1 MHQRVKC
8 EPQHRTLRRS
18 KSACQHSRSE
28 NHMALSLSIHGAA
41 KTVTGSCLEFRSGG
55 SRILLDCGLFQGSRS
70 LEALNYQALAFDP
83 KSIDAVILSHA
94 HIDHSGLLPR
104 LVAEGFKGTIWCTV
118 ETSDLLEFMLAD
130 AGRIQEYEAERRNR
144 RSDRAGEDAI
154 QPIYTEENALAAW
167 RLTRPAALGEWFEP
181 APGFRIRLW
190 NAGHIL
196 GSASVELEAEGV
208 RLLYSGDI
216 GPDNKAF
223 QVDPDSPAGFDY
235 VICEST
241 YGDRMREQVSIPE
254 RRSLLEGEILAA
266 RARGGNLVVPTFA
279 LERTQELLLDF
290 ATLSSSGRIGNAMVF
305 VDSPLANRATTVFRK
320 YADQLED
327 TGGKDP
333 FGHPSIRYVNDVAE
347 SMRLNSMSGAIIL
360 AASGMCEAGRI
371 RHHLFYNLPRRD
383 STILFVGF
391 QAEGSLGR
399 IILDGAPR
407 VKISGRDVMVRAQ
420 IRRIESYSAHADQAE
435 LLEWIKERGPIA
447 GSLFLDH
454 GESGAIEEL
463 RKLAQSQSLAPSI
476 LVPEIGEVYELR
488 SGEAARRTRTGNP
501 ELQQAIGRD
510 WQNNY
515 ADLAISLKRRLGN
528 IRDSKDRQRAIDE
541 MRKVLDSYT
550 NSSEAKERRGKE

>member
-1 MHQRVKC
+1 M
-8 EPQHRTLRRS
+8 TLT
-18 KSACQHSRSE
+18 
-28 NHMALSLSIHGAA
+28 LSIHGAA
-41 KTVTGSCLEFRSGG
+41 RTVTGSCLEFRSGN

-70 LEALNYQALAFDP
+70 LEALNYEALPFDP
-83 KSIDAVILSHA
+83 SSIDAVILSHA
-94 HIDHSGLLPR
+94 HIDHSGLLPK
-104 LVAEGFKGTIWCTV
+104 LVAEGYTGAIWSTV

-144 RSDRAGEDAI
+144 RRDRAGDDPI
-154 QPIYTEENALAAW
+154 DPIYTEANALAAW
-167 RLTRPAALGEWFEP
+167 RQARPVALGEWFEP

-196 GSASVELEAEGV
+196 GSASIELEAEGLRV
-208 RLLYSGDI
+208 LYSGDV

-223 QVDPDSPAGFDY
+223 HGDPSSPAGFDY

-241 YGDRMREQVSIPE
+241 YGDRHREQVSIEE
-254 RRSLLEGEILAA
+254 RRQLLEAEILGA

-290 ATLSSSGRIGNAMVF
+290 ATLSSAGRIGEALVF

-320 YADQLED
+320 YADELED
-327 TGGKDP
+327 TGGSDV
-333 FGHPSIRYVNDVAE
+333 FSHPSIRYVNDVSE
-347 SMRLNSMSGAIIL
+347 SMQLNTMSGAIIL

-399 IILDGAPR
+399 VILDGAQR
-407 VKISGRDVMVRAQ
+407 VRISGRDVAVRAQ

-435 LLEWIKERGPIA
+435 LLAWISERGPVA
-447 GSLFLDH
+447 GSLLLGH

-463 RKLAQSQSLAPSI
+463 RRLAQSQCLAPSI
-476 LVPEIGEVYELR
+476 VVPEIGEVYELNA
-488 SGEAARRTRTGNP
+488 GKAAKRVKTGRP
-501 ELQQAIGRD
+501 ELQQAVGRD
-510 WQNNY
+510 WQNDY
-515 ADLAISLKRRLGN
+515 ADLATSLKRRLGN
-528 IRDSKDRQRAIDE
+528 IRDSRNRQNAIDE
-541 MRKVLDSYT
+541 MRRVLDSY
-550 NSSEAKERRGKE
+550 AQHRARK

>member
-1 MHQRVKC
+1 VTIK
-8 EPQHRTLRRS
+8 
-18 KSACQHSRSE
+18 
-28 NHMALSLSIHGAA
+28 LSIHGAA
-41 KTVTGSCLEFRSGG
+41 RTVTGSCLELGCG
-55 SRILLDCGLFQGSRS
+55 DARILVDCGLFQGSRS
-70 LEALNYQALAFDP
+70 LEALNHEALPFDP
-83 KSIDAVILSHA
+83 KSIDAVVLSHA

-104 LVAEGFKGTIWCTV
+104 LVAEGFSGAIWCTV

-144 RSDRAGEDAI
+144 RRDRVGEEPFA
-154 QPIYTEENALAAW
+154 PIYTEANALAAW
-167 RLTRPAALGEWFEP
+167 KQTRPVALGEWFEP
-181 APGFRIRLW
+181 AKGFRIRLW

-196 GSASVELEAEGV
+196 GSASVELEAGGV
-208 RLLYSGDI
+208 RLLYSGDL

-223 QVDPDSPAGFDY
+223 HADPASPAGFDY

-241 YGDRMREQVSIPE
+241 YGDRSREKISIE
-254 RRSLLEGEILAA
+254 ARRGLLEAEILQA
-266 RARGGNLVVPTFA
+266 RARGGNLVVPSFA
-279 LERTQELLLDF
+279 LERTQELLLDI

-305 VDSPLANRATTVFRK
+305 VDSPLANRATGVFRK

-327 TGGKDP
+327 VGGRDV
-333 FGHPSIRYVNDVAE
+333 FGHPSIQYVNDVAE

-399 IILDGAPR
+399 VILDGAQR

-420 IRRIESYSAHADQAE
+420 IRRIDSYSAHADQSE
-435 LLEWIKERGPIA
+435 LLDWITERGPIG
-447 GSLFLDH
+447 GSLMLDH
-454 GESGAIEEL
+454 GESGAIDEL
-463 RKLAQSQSLAPSI
+463 RKLAESRKLAASI
-476 LVPEIGEVYELR
+476 IVPEIGESYELTP
-488 SGEAARRTRTGNP
+488 GQPAKRTRTGRV

-515 ADLAISLKRRLGN
+515 ADLATSLKRRLGN
-528 IRDSKDRQRAIDE
+528 IRDSKDRQKAIDE
-541 MRKVLDSYT
+541 MRRVLDSY
-550 NSSEAKERRGKE
+550 SR